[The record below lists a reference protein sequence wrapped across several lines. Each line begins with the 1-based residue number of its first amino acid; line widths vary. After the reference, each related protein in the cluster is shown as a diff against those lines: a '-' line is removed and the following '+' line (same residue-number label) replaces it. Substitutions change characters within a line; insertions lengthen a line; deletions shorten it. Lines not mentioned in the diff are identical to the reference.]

1 MTDVTEK
8 IAGMAAEAAGVAG
21 RWGDDETAAVQRTAA
36 LLTDVFEAGGKVLVA
51 GNGGSAADA
60 QHIAGELAG
69 RFRRQRPPLACVAL
83 TTDTSVLTA
92 VGNDYDYETVFSRQ
106 VEALGRSGDVLCV
119 LSTSGE
125 SPNVVA
131 AAATARKL
139 GMTVV
144 AFTGAGGGALAESA
158 DVCFRSPAD
167 RTDLVQW
174 LHELAY
180 HIVCEL
186 LDAHFAPDTEG
197 E

>member
-1 MTDVTEK
+1 MADAAEK
-8 IAGMAAEAAGVAG
+8 IAEMVTEAADAIG
-21 RWGDDETAAVQRTAA
+21 RWGDEQTDAVKATAS
-36 LLTDVFEAGGKVLVA
+36 LLTKVFEKKGKVLVV

-69 RFRRQRPPLACVAL
+69 RFRRERKPLACVAL
-83 TTDTSVLTA
+83 TTDTSVMTA
-92 VGNDYDYETVFSRQ
+92 VGNDYGYETVFSRQ
-106 VEALGRSGDVLCV
+106 VEALGRSGDVLWV

-131 AAATARKL
+131 AVAAAREK

-144 AFTGAGGGALAESA
+144 AFTGAGGSALAESA
-158 DVCFRSPAD
+158 DVCFHAPAE

-174 LHELAY
+174 LHQLAY
-180 HIVCEL
+180 HIVCEF
-186 LDAHFAPDTEG
+186 LDAHFAPNTEG